1 MRRADTAMRL
11 TETAHAKL
19 NLALH
24 VRRRRA
30 DGYHELDTLFAFAR
44 DGDVLTAEPAAEIR
58 LSIIGR
64 FGTLLSEGT
73 DNLVI
78 RAVQMLA
85 EANNIRS
92 GLSITLEKNLPVA
105 AGIGGGSADAAAAL
119 RLATRLWGLPLDA
132 ALGVAASIGADVPA
146 CVRSQ
151 TVHGTGVGDQLQA
164 VETDVGGTPVLLVN
178 PLIACPTG
186 PVFRAWD
193 GLDHGALEVAHW
205 RAARNDLQA
214 PAIALVPEISAVLD
228 CLSGQAGVTLH
239 RMSGSGAT
247 CFALF
252 DTKLDRDVAAHAVSS
267 ARPDW
272 WTLPTTL
279 I

>member
-1 MRRADTAMRL
+1 MRL

-44 DGDVLTAEPAAEIR
+44 DGDVLTAEPAADIR
-58 LSIIGR
+58 LSITGR
-64 FGTLLSEGT
+64 FGGLLSEGA

-85 EANNIRS
+85 AANNIQS

-132 ALGVAASIGADVPA
+132 AMGVAASIGADVPA

-164 VETDVGGTPVLLVN
+164 VETDVEGTSILLVN
-178 PLIACPTG
+178 PLTACPTG
-186 PVFRAWD
+186 PVFQAWD
-193 GLDHGALEVAHW
+193 GLDRGALEVAHW

-214 PAIALVPEISAVLD
+214 PAIALVPEISEVLD
-228 CLSGQAGVTLH
+228 CLSGQSGVTLH

-252 DTKLDRDVAAHAVSS
+252 DTVVARDVAAQAVSS
-267 ARPDW
+267 AHPDW
-272 WTLPTTL
+272 WTLPTVL